1 MKATLD
7 PNWLDG
13 MYNNRGLVPEFDQH
27 FSRWQRD
34 SAVVR
39 VQQPCKLDIRYGEGD
54 AELLDIFPAQNPA
67 DASVAAS
74 VPVLVFIHG
83 GYWRSL
89 DKSDQS
95 MVAPAFA
102 QAGACVVIPNYALCP
117 GTAGKPVTVAA
128 ISLQMV
134 KALAWVYRNI
144 AQFGGDPA
152 RITVVGHSAGGHLA
166 AMMMSALWQVYAKD
180 LPARLVKN
188 GMSLSGL
195 FELETI
201 RHTPYLQ
208 VSLRL
213 SQQEALQCSPGWMPS
228 PRIHNGLS
236 VFYSVAGAMES
247 AEFLRHNRM
256 IQSSWGHK
264 TVPVCEA
271 LPGLNH
277 FSILEALAEP
287 GTRLNRLALDL
298 LSL

>member
-1 MKATLD
+1 MALGDKD
-7 PNWLDG
+7 WLDR

-34 SAVVR
+34 SALAR
-39 VQQPCKLDIRYGEGD
+39 EQQPYKLDVPYGDGD
-54 AELLDIFPAQNPA
+54 AEVLDIFPAQNVQ
-67 DASVAAS
+67 SAS

-117 GTAGKPVTVAA
+117 GTDTKPVTVPDIA
-128 ISLQMV
+128 LQMV

-144 AQFGGDPA
+144 AQHGGDPT

-166 AMMMSALWQVYAKD
+166 AMMMTAHWPTYQGD

-201 RHTPYLQ
+201 RQTPYLQ
-208 VSLRL
+208 TSLKL
-213 SQQEALQCSPGWMPS
+213 TPQEALQCSPAWMPS
-228 PRIHNGLS
+228 PRITNGLS
-236 VFYSVAGAMES
+236 VFYSVVGALES
-247 AEFLRHNRM
+247 DEFLRHNGL

-264 TVPVCEA
+264 TVPICEL

-287 GTRLNRLALDL
+287 GTHLNRLALDL
-298 LSL
+298 LNL

>member
-1 MKATLD
+1 MKTELD
-7 PNWLDG
+7 PNWLDR

-27 FSRWQRD
+27 FSRWQQD
-34 SAVVR
+34 SAVAR
-39 VQQPCKLDIRYGEGD
+39 EQQPCKLDVRYGHGH
-54 AELLDIFPAQNPA
+54 AEVLDIFPAQNVQGTIA
-67 DASVAAS
+67 
-74 VPVLVFIHG
+74 PVLVFIHG

-117 GTAGKPVTVAA
+117 GTAENPVSVAHIA
-128 ISLQMV
+128 LQMV
-134 KALAWVYRNI
+134 KALAWVHRNI
-144 AQFGGDPA
+144 ALHGGDPK

-166 AMMMSALWQVYAKD
+166 AMMMAALWHKYEAD

-201 RHTPYLQ
+201 RQTPYLQ
-208 VSLRL
+208 VSLKL
-213 SQQEALQCSPGWMPS
+213 TLQEAQRCSPAWMPS
-228 PRIHNGLS
+228 PRINSGRT
-236 VFYSVAGAMES
+236 VFYTVAGALES
-247 AEFLRHNRM
+247 DEFLRHNRL
-256 IQSSWGHK
+256 IESSWGHK
-264 TVPVCEA
+264 TVPICEE
-271 LPGLNH
+271 LPGLHH

-298 LSL
+298 LGL

>member
-1 MKATLD
+1 MSTTHD
-7 PNWLDG
+7 PQWLDR

-27 FSRWQRD
+27 FSRWQQD

-39 VQQPCKLDIRYGEGD
+39 EQQPCKLDVRYGDGN
-54 AELLDIFPAQNPA
+54 AEVLDIFPAQNA
-67 DASVAAS
+67 QGASA
-74 VPVLVFIHG
+74 PVLVFIHG

-117 GTAGKPVTVAA
+117 GTAENPVSVAHIA
-128 ISLQMV
+128 LQMV
-134 KALAWVYRNI
+134 KALAWVHRNI
-144 AQFGGDPA
+144 AAHGGDPT

-166 AMMMSALWQVYAKD
+166 AMMMAALWHTYEAD

-201 RHTPYLQ
+201 RQTPYLQ
-208 VSLRL
+208 VSLKL
-213 SQQEALQCSPGWMPS
+213 TLQEALRCSPAWMPS
-228 PRIHNGLS
+228 PRINNGRS
-236 VFYSVAGAMES
+236 VFYSVAGALES
-247 AEFLRHNRM
+247 DEFLRHNRL
-256 IQSSWGHK
+256 IESNWGHK
-264 TVPVCEA
+264 TVPICEE

-298 LSL
+298 LGL

>member
-1 MKATLD
+1 MMTTLD
-7 PNWLDG
+7 PNWLDR

-34 SAVVR
+34 SAVAR
-39 VQQPCKLDIRYGEGD
+39 EQQLCKLDVSYGNGE
-54 AELLDIFPAQNPA
+54 AEFLDIFPAQN
-67 DASVAAS
+67 VQRAS

-89 DKSDQS
+89 DKADQS

-117 GTAGKPVTVAA
+117 GTAEKPVTVAGIA
-128 ISLQMV
+128 LQMV

-144 AQFGGDPA
+144 AQYGGDPT
-152 RITVVGHSAGGHLA
+152 RITAVGHSAGGHLA
-166 AMMMSALWQVYAKD
+166 AMMMTTLWHTYETD

-201 RHTPYLQ
+201 RKTPYLQ
-208 VSLRL
+208 VSLKL
-213 SQQEALQCSPGWMPS
+213 TQQEALQCSPAWMPS
-228 PRIHNGLS
+228 PRIANGLS
-236 VFYSVAGAMES
+236 VFYSVAGALES
-247 AEFLRHNRM
+247 AEFLRHNSL

-264 TVPVCEA
+264 TVPVCEE

-298 LSL
+298 LNL

>member
-1 MKATLD
+1 MNTALD
-7 PNWLDG
+7 PQWLDR

-34 SAVVR
+34 SAVAR
-39 VQQPCKLDIRYGEGD
+39 GQQPCKLDIAYGDSGSER
-54 AELLDIFPAQNPA
+54 LDIFPAQNA
-67 DASVAAS
+67 VGAS

-83 GYWRSL
+83 GYWRSV
-89 DKSDQS
+89 DKFDQS
-95 MVAPAFA
+95 MVAPAFT

-117 GTAGKPVTVAA
+117 GTAEKPVTVADIA
-128 ISLQMV
+128 LQMV
-134 KALAWVYRNI
+134 KALAWVYRSI
-144 AQFGGDPA
+144 AQYGGDPA

-166 AMMMSALWQVYAKD
+166 AMMMTALWHTYEND
-180 LPARLVKN
+180 LPVRLVKN

-201 RHTPYLQ
+201 RQTPYLQ
-208 VSLRL
+208 VSLKL
-213 SQQEALQCSPGWMPS
+213 TPQQARQCSPAWMPS
-228 PRIHNGLS
+228 PRISNGRS
-236 VFYSVAGAMES
+236 VFYSVAGALES
-247 AEFLRHNRM
+247 AEFLRHNRL
-256 IQSSWGHK
+256 IESSWGHK
-264 TVPVCEA
+264 TVPVCEE

>member
-1 MKATLD
+1 MKTKLD
-7 PNWLDG
+7 PQWLDR

-27 FSRWQRD
+27 FSRWQQD
-34 SAVVR
+34 SAVAR
-39 VQQPCKLDIRYGEGD
+39 EQQPCKPDVRYGHGH
-54 AELLDIFPAQNPA
+54 AEVLDIFPAQNVQGTIA
-67 DASVAAS
+67 
-74 VPVLVFIHG
+74 PVLVFIHG

-95 MVAPAFA
+95 MIAPAFT
-102 QAGACVVIPNYALCP
+102 QAGTCVVIPNYALCP
-117 GTAGKPVTVAA
+117 GTAEKPVTVAD

-144 AQFGGDPA
+144 ARYGGDPK

-166 AMMMSALWQVYAKD
+166 AMMMSALWNVYAKD
-180 LPARLVKN
+180 LPARMVKN

-195 FELETI
+195 FELETV
-201 RHTPYLQ
+201 RQTPYLQ

-213 SQQEALQCSPGWMPS
+213 GQQEALQCSPAWMPS
-228 PRIHNGLS
+228 PRIQDDLG
-236 VFYSVAGAMES
+236 VFYSVAGALES
-247 AEFLRHNRM
+247 AEFLRHNRL

>member
-1 MKATLD
+1 MKTRLD
-7 PNWLDG
+7 PDWLDR

-34 SAVVR
+34 SALAR
-39 VQQPCKLDIRYGEGD
+39 ERQPCRLDVAYGEGGS
-54 AELLDIFPAQNPA
+54 EVLDIFPAQN
-67 DASVAAS
+67 ASGAS

-95 MVAPAFA
+95 IVAPAFA

-117 GTAGKPVTVAA
+117 GTDDKPVGVADIA
-128 ISLQMV
+128 LQMV
-134 KALAWVYRNI
+134 KAMAWVYRNI
-144 AQFGGDPA
+144 AQYGGDPT

-166 AMMMSALWQVYAKD
+166 AMMMTALWHTYETD

-201 RHTPYLQ
+201 RQTPYLQ

-213 SQQEALQCSPGWMPS
+213 TPQEARQCSPAWMPS
-228 PRIHNGLS
+228 PRINNGRS
-236 VFYSVAGAMES
+236 VFYSVTGALES
-247 AEFLRHNRM
+247 AEFLRHNSL

-287 GTRLNRLALDL
+287 GTQLNRLALDL
-298 LSL
+298 LGL

>member
-1 MKATLD
+1 MSTTHD
-7 PNWLDG
+7 PQWLDR

-27 FSRWQRD
+27 FSRWQQD

-39 VQQPCKLDIRYGEGD
+39 EQQPCKLDVRYGDGN
-54 AELLDIFPAQNPA
+54 AEVLDIFPAQNA
-67 DASVAAS
+67 QGASA
-74 VPVLVFIHG
+74 PVLIFIHG

-117 GTAGKPVTVAA
+117 GAAEKPVTVADIA
-128 ISLQMV
+128 LQMV
-134 KALAWVYRNI
+134 KALAWVYRSI
-144 AQFGGDPA
+144 AQHGGDPT

-166 AMMMSALWQVYAKD
+166 AMMMTALWHTYEGD

-201 RHTPYLQ
+201 RQTPYLQ
-208 VSLRL
+208 VSLKL
-213 SQQEALQCSPGWMPS
+213 TPQEAQQCSPAWMPS
-228 PRIHNGLS
+228 PRINNGRS
-236 VFYSVAGAMES
+236 VFYSVAGALES
-247 AEFLRHNRM
+247 AEFLRHNRL
-256 IQSSWGHK
+256 IESSWGHK
-264 TVPVCEA
+264 TVPVCEE

-298 LSL
+298 LGV

>member
-1 MKATLD
+1 MTNLD
-7 PNWLDG
+7 PNWLDR

-27 FSRWQRD
+27 FSRWQQD
-34 SAVVR
+34 SAVAR
-39 VQQPCKLDIRYGEGD
+39 EQQPCKLDVRYGDGVS
-54 AELLDIFPAQNPA
+54 ELLDIFPAQNVQG
-67 DASVAAS
+67 SS

-117 GTAGKPVTVAA
+117 GTDAKPVGVGDIA
-128 ISLQMV
+128 LQMV

-144 AQFGGDPA
+144 ALYGGDPT

-166 AMMMSALWQVYAKD
+166 AMMMTALWHAYAHD
-180 LPARLVKN
+180 LPARLVHN

-201 RHTPYLQ
+201 RQTPYLQ
-208 VSLRL
+208 VSLKLTPTQAR
-213 SQQEALQCSPGWMPS
+213 QCSPAWMPS
-228 PRIHNGLS
+228 PRIHNGRS
-236 VFYSVAGAMES
+236 VFYSVAGALES
-247 AEFLRHNRM
+247 AEFLRHNRL
-256 IQSSWGHK
+256 IQSSWDHK
-264 TVPVCEA
+264 TVPVCEE

>member
-1 MKATLD
+1 MGT
-7 PNWLDG
+7 
-13 MYNNRGLVPEFDQH
+13 
-27 FSRWQRD
+27 
-34 SAVVR
+34 
-39 VQQPCKLDIRYGEGD
+39 
-54 AELLDIFPAQNPA
+54 
-67 DASVAAS
+67 S

-117 GTAGKPVTVAA
+117 GTAENPVTVAD
-128 ISLQMV
+128 IVLQMV
-134 KALAWVYRNI
+134 KAMAWVYRNI
-144 AQFGGDPA
+144 AQYGGDPA
-152 RITVVGHSAGGHLA
+152 RITVMGHSAGGHLA
-166 AMMMSALWQVYAKD
+166 AMMMTALWHTYESD
-180 LPARLVKN
+180 LPVRLVKN

-201 RHTPYLQ
+201 RQTPYVQ
-208 VSLRL
+208 VSLNL
-213 SQQEALQCSPGWMPS
+213 TPQEAQKCSPAWMPS
-228 PRIHNGLS
+228 PRISDGRS
-236 VFYSVAGAMES
+236 VFYSVAGALES
-247 AEFLRHNRM
+247 AEFLRHNRL
-256 IQSSWGHK
+256 IESSWGHK
-264 TVPVCEA
+264 TVPVCEE

>member
-1 MKATLD
+1 MMTTLD
-7 PNWLDG
+7 PHWLDR

-27 FSRWQRD
+27 FNRWQSD
-34 SAVVR
+34 SAVAR
-39 VQQPCKLDIRYGEGD
+39 ERQPCKLDIRYGD
-54 AELLDIFPAQNPA
+54 STAESLDIFPAQEPSG
-67 DASVAAS
+67 ASA
-74 VPVLVFIHG
+74 PVLVFIHG

-117 GTAGKPVTVAA
+117 GTAENPVTVSD
-128 ISLQMV
+128 ITLQMV

-144 AQFGGDPA
+144 AQHGGDPT

-166 AMMMSALWQVYAKD
+166 AMMMAALWHTYEAD

-201 RHTPYLQ
+201 RQTPYLQ
-208 VSLRL
+208 VSLKL
-213 SQQEALQCSPGWMPS
+213 TPQEAQRCSPAWMPS
-228 PRIHNGLS
+228 PRIDNGRS
-236 VFYSVAGAMES
+236 VFYSVAGALES
-247 AEFLRHNRM
+247 AEFLRHNSL
-256 IQSSWGHK
+256 IESSWGHK

-298 LSL
+298 LGL

>member
-1 MKATLD
+1 MKTTLD
-7 PNWLDG
+7 PDWLDR

-34 SAVVR
+34 SALAR
-39 VQQPCKLDIRYGEGD
+39 EQQPSKLDVAYGDGGSEV
-54 AELLDIFPAQNPA
+54 LDIFPAQNPA
-67 DASVAAS
+67 GASA
-74 VPVLVFIHG
+74 PVLVFIHG

-117 GTAGKPVTVAA
+117 GTHDKPVGVADIA
-128 ISLQMV
+128 LQMV
-134 KALAWVYRNI
+134 KAVAWVYRNI
-144 AQFGGDPA
+144 AQYGGDPT

-166 AMMMSALWQVYAKD
+166 AMMMTTLWQAYDTD
-180 LPARLVKN
+180 LPAGLVHS

-201 RHTPYLQ
+201 RQTPYLQ
-208 VSLRL
+208 VSLKL
-213 SQQEALQCSPGWMPS
+213 TPQEARQCSPAWMPS
-228 PRIHNGLS
+228 PRSNNGRR
-236 VFYSVAGAMES
+236 VFYSVAGALES
-247 AEFLRHNRM
+247 AEFLRHNAL

-264 TVPVCEA
+264 TVPVCKA

-277 FSILEALAEP
+277 FSILEALVEP
-287 GTRLNRLALDL
+287 GTHLNRLALDL
-298 LSL
+298 LGL

>member
-1 MKATLD
+1 MTTLD
-7 PNWLDG
+7 PQWLDRL
-13 MYNNRGLVPEFDQH
+13 YNNRGLVPEFDQH

-39 VQQPCKLDIRYGEGD
+39 EEQPCKLDIPYGRGE
-54 AELLDIFPAQNPA
+54 AELLDVFPAQEPSGPSA
-67 DASVAAS
+67 
-74 VPVLVFIHG
+74 PVLVFIHG

-117 GTAGKPVTVAA
+117 GTAEKPVTVADIA
-128 ISLQMV
+128 LQMV

-144 AQFGGDPA
+144 SAHGGDPA
-152 RITVVGHSAGGHLA
+152 HITVVGHSAGGHLA
-166 AMMMSALWQVYAKD
+166 AMMMTALWHTYESD

-201 RHTPYLQ
+201 RQTPYLQ
-208 VSLRL
+208 VSLKLTPQDAQR
-213 SQQEALQCSPGWMPS
+213 CSPAWMPS
-228 PRIHNGLS
+228 PRIANGRS
-236 VFYSVAGAMES
+236 VFYSVAGELES
-247 AEFLRHNRM
+247 AEFLRHNSL
-256 IQSSWGHK
+256 IESSWGHK

-298 LSL
+298 LEL